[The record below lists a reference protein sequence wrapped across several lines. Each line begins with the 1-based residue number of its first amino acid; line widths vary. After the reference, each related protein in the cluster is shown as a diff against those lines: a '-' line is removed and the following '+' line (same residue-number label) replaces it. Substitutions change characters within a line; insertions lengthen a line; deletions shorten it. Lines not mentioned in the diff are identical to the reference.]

1 MIRVETSITEFK
13 INTDLKCIGMQMS
26 GGADSTLVAYLIAKA
41 IVENNLKT
49 KLKRLT
55 FGFGNKPDYFKK
67 AEQLQNEITKLI
79 GKDVW
84 SDPYTVFYPHKKEH
98 STLAQLTYLFN
109 NNLIDFTIN
118 GRTRNPPITE
128 LSDLTNSRVIERD
141 NPEPE
146 SDKNAIAEPFYNLTK
161 DVIIQEYFDL
171 GIEDLLFKTCSC
183 DANYVPNLIFPCNE
197 CWWCRERAWAFNKIG
212 KTDVSPS
219 S

>member
-1 MIRVETSITEFK
+1 MIQIETSISEFK
-13 INTDLKCIGMQMS
+13 IDVDLKCIGMQMS
-26 GGADSTLVAYLIAKA
+26 GGADSTLVAYLTASA
-41 IVENNLKT
+41 ISKNNLKT

-84 SDPYTVFYPHKKEH
+84 CDPYTVFYPHKKDH
-98 STLAQLTYLFN
+98 STLAELTYLFN

-118 GRTRNPPITE
+118 GRTKNPPITE
-128 LSDLTNSRVIERD
+128 LPDLTNSRVIERD
-141 NPEPE
+141 NPIPNL
-146 SDKNAIAEPFYNLTK
+146 DKTAIIEPFYNITK
-161 DVIIQEYFDL
+161 DVIIQEYYNL

-183 DANYVPNLIFPCNE
+183 DTDIAPNLIFPCNK

-212 KTDVSPS
+212 KTDVSTS
-219 S
+219 